1 MAEHQQGRNGADSR
15 STETTGTVP
24 AGAHAPFVGRY
35 AASFALLPLIV
46 MLVLAF
52 VGAGTIGMIVWTA
65 ALMIT
70 FLICSP
76 LRDGVPGRVIAA
88 IAGAASLCFAGN
100 AGLLSWAVFG
110 LFGEQAT
117 DVPAAALDESA
128 WFAGVGGLLVALIVV
143 SFIRQMSR
151 AERSHLIRGLSHSV
165 LDGVAMIAAP
175 GWLFLPGYM
184 ALPDAGASN
193 TAMFLSAIVVIVLIL
208 ALALASIWWTI
219 EADPDEHAHAPW
231 LGIVVLPALLAG
243 PLIPLATSIVTLL

>member
-1 MAEHQQGRNGADSR
+1 MAEHQQGGADSR

-24 AGAHAPFVGRY
+24 AGAHAPFPGRY
-35 AASFALLPLIV
+35 AASFALLPLMA
-46 MLVLAF
+46 MLALTF
-52 VGAGTIGMIVWTA
+52 GGAGTVGLTVWTA
-65 ALMIT
+65 ALMVA
-70 FLICSP
+70 FLVCSP

-110 LFGEQAT
+110 LFGERAA
-117 DVPAAALDESA
+117 DMPAAVRNESA
-128 WFAGVGGLLVALIVV
+128 WFAGVGGLLVALIIV
-143 SFIRQMSR
+143 SFIRQMAR

-175 GWLFLPGYM
+175 GWLFLPHYM

-193 TAMFLSAIVVIVLIL
+193 TAMFLSVIVVIVLML

-219 EADPDEHAHAPW
+219 EADPDERAHAPW
-231 LGIVVLPALLAG
+231 IGIIALPTMLAG
-243 PLIPLATSIVTLL
+243 PLIPLASIIVALL